1 MEKPIEF
8 GTYIHGLRKE
18 KKYSLKIVAD
28 KLGID
33 ISMLSKI
40 ENGERQLQSHMLNG
54 LSELFDLDYKE
65 MQIQLLNRKIK
76 DEYGK
81 EPYFLETIKEIIN
94 NQYLI
99 FYNRFRKYQKC
110 LLTFGFEVVFLH
122 FQSY

>member
-8 GTYIHGLRKE
+8 GSYIHALRKE

-65 MQIQLLNRKIK
+65 MQMQLLNQRIQN
-76 DEYGK
+76 EYGD
-81 EPYFLETIKEIIN
+81 EPFFIESLEK
-94 NQYLI
+94 YL
-99 FYNRFRKYQKC
+99 RTVSK
-110 LLTFGFEVVFLH
+110 
-122 FQSY
+122 

>member
-33 ISMLSKI
+33 ISLLSKI

-54 LSELFDLDYKE
+54 LSELFDFDYKE
-65 MQIQLLNRKIK
+65 MQIQLLNQKIK
-76 DEYGK
+76 YEFGN
-81 EPYFLETIKEIIN
+81 EPFFKETINELASNKD
-94 NQYLI
+94 
-99 FYNRFRKYQKC
+99 
-110 LLTFGFEVVFLH
+110 
-122 FQSY
+122 

>member
-8 GTYIHGLRKE
+8 GTYIHSLRKE

-33 ISMLSKI
+33 IQLLSKI

-65 MQIQLLNRKIK
+65 MQIQLLNQKI
-76 DEYGK
+76 DEHFGN
-81 EPYFLETIKEIIN
+81 EP
-94 NQYLI
+94 
-99 FYNRFRKYQKC
+99 FYNEALNILVKQKNKKH
-110 LLTFGFEVVFLH
+110 L
-122 FQSY
+122 

>member
-8 GTYIHGLRKE
+8 GTYIQGLRKE

-33 ISMLSKI
+33 ISLLSKI

-65 MQIQLLNRKIK
+65 MQIQLLNQRI
-76 DEYGK
+76 DEQFGK
-81 EPYFLETIKEIIN
+81 EPYFNEVILKMKNKTKYIN
-94 NQYLI
+94 
-99 FYNRFRKYQKC
+99 
-110 LLTFGFEVVFLH
+110 G
-122 FQSY
+122 

>member
-1 MEKPIEF
+1 MIKEMEKSIEF

-33 ISMLSKI
+33 ISLLSKI

-65 MQIQLLNRKIK
+65 MQIQLLNQKIENEFG
-76 DEYGK
+76 DEPFFI
-81 EPYFLETIKEIIN
+81 ESLENYLQNLQN
-94 NQYLI
+94 NNL
-99 FYNRFRKYQKC
+99 
-110 LLTFGFEVVFLH
+110 
-122 FQSY
+122 

>member
-1 MEKPIEF
+1 MIKVMEKPIEF

-33 ISMLSKI
+33 ISLLSKI

-65 MQIQLLNRKIK
+65 MQIQLLNQRI
-76 DEYGK
+76 DEHFGD
-81 EPYFLETIKEIIN
+81 EPYYKEAILEIVKKKKI
-94 NQYLI
+94 
-99 FYNRFRKYQKC
+99 
-110 LLTFGFEVVFLH
+110 
-122 FQSY
+122 

>member
-33 ISMLSKI
+33 ISLLSKI
-40 ENGERQLQSHMLNG
+40 ENGDRQLQLHMLNG

-65 MQIQLLNRKIK
+65 MQIQLLYRKIN
-76 DEYGK
+76 DEFGK
-81 EPYFLETIKEIIN
+81 EPYFN
-94 NQYLI
+94 
-99 FYNRFRKYQKC
+99 
-110 LLTFGFEVVFLH
+110 EVILKMKNK
-122 FQSY
+122 SKK

>member
-1 MEKPIEF
+1 METPIEF

-33 ISMLSKI
+33 ISLLSKI

-65 MQIQLLNRKIK
+65 MQIQFLNQKI
-76 DEYGK
+76 DEQFGN
-81 EPYFLETIKEIIN
+81 EPFFNEAIKMISELKN
-94 NQYLI
+94 
-99 FYNRFRKYQKC
+99 KK
-110 LLTFGFEVVFLH
+110 
-122 FQSY
+122 

>member
-65 MQIQLLNRKIK
+65 MQIQLLNQKLS
-76 DEYGK
+76 EQFGE
-81 EPYFLETIKEIIN
+81 EPYFNEAIKILAKSN
-94 NQYLI
+94 
-99 FYNRFRKYQKC
+99 K
-110 LLTFGFEVVFLH
+110 
-122 FQSY
+122 